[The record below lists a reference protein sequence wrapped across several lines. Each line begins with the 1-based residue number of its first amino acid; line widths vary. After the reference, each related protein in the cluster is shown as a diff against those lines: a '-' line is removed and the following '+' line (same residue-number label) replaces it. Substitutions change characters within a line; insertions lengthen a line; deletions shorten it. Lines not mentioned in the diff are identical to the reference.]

1 MLLSQL
7 LKNVKY
13 TSPSF
18 SDREIDDIVYDS
30 RKASAGKLF
39 TALTG
44 AFTDGHDYAESAY
57 LKGARVFVTERVLPL
72 PSDATVIV
80 TENSRA
86 ALGVM
91 SEEFFGHPEKEVD
104 IVGVTGTKG
113 KTTVTH
119 MLRHC
124 LDECGIK
131 SGVIGTVGAYYG
143 DRFVPTVN
151 TTPESY
157 EIMRLLRMMADDG
170 VKTVCMEVSSIGL
183 KAHRTDGI
191 EFAAAVFTNLSPDH
205 IGGAEHDS
213 FEEYAYWKKQL
224 FRHCKKAYLC
234 ADDLFSDEII
244 KELTC
249 PYETFA
255 VNTDADMTADGI
267 KPLGGS
273 NFFGVS
279 FNIECDG
286 KTVAAKTAMP
296 GVFNVENALAAV
308 SVCKGFGI
316 PTEKAAAALATAKVK
331 GRNECIPVDA
341 DFDVIIDYAHNG
353 QSFNSVLDT
362 FSVYPHS
369 RIITVFGSV
378 GDRAQLRRREMGEM
392 SGRKADLSII
402 TSDDPGYEDPMK
414 IDEEIADAVKKAG
427 GECIIEPDRKTAVF
441 KALDI
446 AEKGDIV
453 LILGKGHETAQKI
466 KGEKVHYSDHETVEE
481 YFRRKK

>member
-13 TSPSF
+13 TSSHF
-18 SDREIDDIVYDS
+18 EDRDVDDIVYDS
-30 RKASAGKLF
+30 RKASPDKVF
-39 TALTG
+39 VALTG

-57 LKGARVFVTERVLPL
+57 LKGVRVFVTERCLPL
-72 PSDATVIV
+72 PADAVVIV
-80 TENSRA
+80 AENSRA
-86 ALGVM
+86 ALGLM
-91 SEEFFGHPEKEVD
+91 SAELFGHPEKELDV
-104 IVGVTGTKG
+104 IGVTGTKG

-143 DRFVPTVN
+143 SSFVPTVN

-157 EIMRLLRMMADDG
+157 EIMHLMRLMADAG
-170 VKTVCMEVSSIGL
+170 CKTVCMEVSSIGL

-224 FRHCKKAYLC
+224 FLQCKKAYLC
-234 ADDLFSDEII
+234 ADDPFSDEII
-244 KELTC
+244 KEIHC
-249 PYETFA
+249 PYVTFA
-255 VNTDADMTADGI
+255 VNASADMTAENI
-267 KPLGGS
+267 KPLGGN

-279 FNIECDG
+279 FDLLTDG
-286 KTVAAKTAMP
+286 TTVHAKAAMP
-296 GVFNVENALAAV
+296 GIFSVENALAAV
-308 SVCKGFGI
+308 SVCKGLGI
-316 PTEKAAAALATAKVK
+316 PVEKAAKALETAKVN
-331 GRNECIPVDA
+331 GRNECVHVDA
-341 DFDVIIDYAHNG
+341 DYDVIIDYAHNG
-353 QSFNSVLDT
+353 QSFNSVIDT
-362 FSVYPHS
+362 FAVYPHN

-378 GDRAQLRRREMGEM
+378 GDRAQLRRREMGEI

-402 TSDDPGYEDPMK
+402 TSDDPGYEDPQK
-414 IDEEIADAVKKAG
+414 IAEEIADAVQKAG
-427 GECIIEPDRKTAVF
+427 GKYIIETDRKAAVF
-441 KALDI
+441 KALDL

-453 LILGKGHETAQKI
+453 LLLGKGHETAQKI
-466 KGEKVHYSDHETVEE
+466 KGEKVHFSDRETVEE